1 MNGNGSFM
9 LSTGAVG
16 HISIIIMGETNLRS
30 QSASSAL
37 SEHVGSA
44 AAGNRAQETLIGQ
57 SQSITL
63 IISPCQRGTLAMRI
77 YANVDREKI
86 TTEEGRLELGSLDLI
101 CKVSSNIFTWLL

>member
-16 HISIIIMGETNLRS
+16 HISIITIIGGTNLLS

-77 YANVDREKI
+77 YANVDHEKI
-86 TTEEGRLELGSLDLI
+86 RTEEGRLELGSLDLI
-101 CKVSSNIFTWLL
+101 CKVS